1 MTCATRSGVSLK
13 YDDSRAGITPAT
25 LIPWRLNSSRP
36 GIGLTP
42 AHRSGKIGAAEQ
54 HRRGAERG

>member
-36 GIGLTP
+36 GRGLTP
-42 AHRSGKIGAAEQ
+42 ALGAAEQ